1 MKLELRYFSMPLT
14 NIPFHKIKGLN
25 GLSYKNIVCSEY
37 YVPLNEKMCF
47 TTAYDFFD
55 FDNNSKELPQ
65 MPILVGPLFSDN
77 LPLRGVNKCKL
88 ILKTSFQIE
97 IDELPHLR
105 YTSKLRDDKGGNW
118 YYCKDGKYYIFAA
131 IETTYE
137 KAKHLEPITYYG
149 DWVIRLRLVFEL
161 IKKRIKY
168 DGLTYSKEELDNIA
182 YIILKAEPT
191 LNRLDEEE
199 IWNGVHNWVG
209 SMMFTPLYEDIPMEI
224 RGKVLE

>member
-1 MKLELRYFSMPLT
+1 MELELKYFSMPLT
-14 NIPFHKIKGLN
+14 NIPFQKIKGLE
-25 GLSYKNIVCSEY
+25 GISYKNMVCSEY

-47 TTAYDFFD
+47 INAYDFFD
-55 FDNNSKELPQ
+55 FEDNSKELPQ
-65 MPILVGPLFSDN
+65 MPKLVGPLFSDN
-77 LPLRGVNKCKL
+77 LPKRGINKCKL

-105 YTSKLRDDKGGNW
+105 YTSKIRDDKKGNW

-149 DWVIRLRLVFEL
+149 DWVIRLRMVFEL

-191 LNRLDEEE
+191 LDRLDEEE
-199 IWNGVHNWVG
+199 IWNGVHNWVD
-209 SMMFTPLYEDIPMEI
+209 SMMLRIC
-224 RGKVLE
+224 

>member
-1 MKLELRYFSMPLT
+1 MELELKYFKMNLN
-14 NIPFHKIKGLN
+14 NIPFEKIKGLEN
-25 GLSYKNIVCSEY
+25 LKYQNIICSQY
-37 YVPLNEKMCF
+37 PMPLNDKMYMVTTYDCF
-47 TTAYDFFD
+47 DCLEFD
-55 FDNNSKELPQ
+55 TSKLEVLF
-65 MPILVGPLFSDN
+65 GPVYSDN
-77 LPLRGVNKCKL
+77 LPTRGVNKCSL
-88 ILKTSFQIE
+88 ILKTKFDLALS
-97 IDELPHLR
+97 ELPHLR
-105 YTSKLRDDKGGNW
+105 YTSKIRDDKRGNW

-149 DWVIRLRLVFEL
+149 DWVIRLRMVFEL

>member
-1 MKLELRYFSMPLT
+1 MELELKYFKMNLN
-14 NIPFHKIKGLN
+14 NIPFEKLKGLEN
-25 GLSYKNIVCSEY
+25 LKYENIICSQYKM
-37 YVPLNEKMCF
+37 PLNEKMYLVTTYNCF
-47 TTAYDFFD
+47 NCSEIDYTKLEVLF
-55 FDNNSKELPQ
+55 
-65 MPILVGPLFSDN
+65 GPVYSDN
-77 LPLRGVNKCKL
+77 LPNRGVNKCSL
-88 ILKTSFQIE
+88 ILKTNFDLVLS
-97 IDELPHLR
+97 ELPHLR
-105 YTSKLRDDKGGNW
+105 YTTRIEDHPDGNW

-149 DWVIRLRLVFEL
+149 DWVIRLRMVFEL

-191 LNRLDEEE
+191 LDRLDEEE

-209 SMMFTPLYEDIPMEI
+209 SMMFTPLYEDIPLEI
-224 RGKVLE
+224 RGKVLD